1 MGPHA
6 FSKFFIL
13 ETWSGGSRGSVC
25 GMSCGAGGGG
35 RLLTSLIST
44 SSVAQGCLASTGCGF
59 LGTAGGCL
67 GAGGGAGR
75 DTGAWI

>member
-1 MGPHA
+1 M
-6 FSKFFIL
+6 
-13 ETWSGGSRGSVC
+13 SR
-25 GMSCGAGGGG
+25 GAGGGG

-44 SSVAQGCLASTGCGF
+44 SSVAQGCLASTGCGC

-75 DTGAWI
+75 DTGGAGA